1 MIKARLRQ
9 VVLWVIAADFP
20 VLYIGAVTVESTATS
35 IAALVVLAV
44 AAAVAAL
51 VY

>member
-1 MIKARLRQ
+1 MIRARLRQ
-9 VVLWVIAADFP
+9 VVLWVIAVDFP
-20 VLYIGAVTVESTATS
+20 VLYVGAVTVESTATA
-35 IAALVVLAV
+35 IAALLALTV